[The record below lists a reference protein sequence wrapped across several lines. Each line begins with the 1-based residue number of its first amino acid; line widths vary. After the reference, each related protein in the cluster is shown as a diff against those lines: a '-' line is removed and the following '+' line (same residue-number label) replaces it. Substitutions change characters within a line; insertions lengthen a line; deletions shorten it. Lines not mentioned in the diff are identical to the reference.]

1 VAKRRRELNPDS
13 ASNTSLC
20 RRWRV
25 LQRVSYL
32 PWGGGAGLVAAPAAL
47 QLCARRCAAASGDMR
62 RCLGAVRGAL
72 EILAEEAGDSP
83 TSAQRADQRG
93 HQRGDHPCAQSPNE
107 LADNVNPLPLYHHRS
122 FPKKRSQKDPTA
134 HTGEHTVLSHCLWL
148 PLASSLTN
156 MYWARKVQPQR
167 TTTTKTTASRT
178 RQQQQG
184 WARQGAVAGRG
195 AARAN
200 PWLHASPWRTW
211 RRRLGRCDLSF
222 PLFPLFRVEFVI
234 GEYTALL
241 NARIALPTRSTFAIE
256 VAWRVSN

>member
-1 VAKRRRELNPDS
+1 MCRIYHGAVARASWQHRRRCS
-13 ASNTSLC
+13 
-20 RRWRV
+20 
-25 LQRVSYL
+25 
-32 PWGGGAGLVAAPAAL
+32 
-47 QLCARRCAAASGDMR
+47 CARADVRRRQGTCAAAWVPCGAHWRSWR
-62 RCLGAVRGAL
+62 RKQVIHPPVHR
-72 EILAEEAGDSP
+72 EQTREDTREA
-83 TSAQRADQRG
+83 TTRVHRA
-93 HQRGDHPCAQSPNE
+93 PNE